1 MVEMDSSIEPRAAV
15 EQFRAVIDDWDQYG
29 DNILALRA
37 ARDVHVQ
44 VVWSLR
50 KVIGLEAASKISL
63 CAFNEAWKQSCDEKK
78 EFADPFSFPE
88 GDRGRSI
95 CCKRLRTR

>member
-1 MVEMDSSIEPRAAV
+1 MAEMDSNIEPRAAV
-15 EQFRAVIDDWDQYG
+15 EHFRAVIGDWDQYG

-50 KVIGLEAASKISL
+50 KVIGLEAASKISR
-63 CAFNEAWKQSCDEKK
+63 CAFNEAWRQSCDEKK